1 MAERFSD
8 SQMLKLVEIYRDYE
22 CLWNVTSALYKN
34 HDARQSAYKQIAEKL
49 NISGISDKDIPK
61 KIKNLRSSYYQEL
74 KKIEKST
81 RSESDRDSV
90 YKPKVSWFSIADGF
104 LRALKNKEKTFSNI
118 DENSEIATD
127 TVDFENNNTVLEEN
141 DREENSNAADEIIEN
156 RVQELTETSSST
168 FTVPSKLATK
178 KRGKSNKR
186 QYEVHEAI
194 DKINKIAENV
204 TKNTTSLLQNKEDEF
219 DIFGRY
225 IASTLRTLPRDFSI
239 IAKTDIQK
247 ALSEIQ
253 LKALRQQ
260 TKSSLLSYGT
270 STSNTCDPENPG
282 YLSSASVSNLS
293 NYEDDFNNISFTN
306 I

>member
-1 MAERFSD
+1 MTERFSD
-8 SQMLKLVEIYRDYE
+8 SQMLKLVEIYRDYD

-104 LRALKNKEKTFSNI
+104 LRAFKNKEKTFSNI

-168 FTVPSKLATK
+168 FTMPSKLATK

-186 QYEVHEAI
+186 QDEVHEAI

-225 IASTLRTLPRDFSI
+225 IASTLRTLPREFSI

-253 LKALRQQ
+253 LKALR
-260 TKSSLLSYGT
+260 
-270 STSNTCDPENPG
+270 
-282 YLSSASVSNLS
+282 
-293 NYEDDFNNISFTN
+293 
-306 I
+306 